1 VFGRL
6 TQQEHVDELDA
17 EHWISRWE
25 RHAEAEGLSL
35 SAVGFWDQGWHWIT
49 EQRFPNTSLNA
60 EADDGQVYG
69 GGAVRAIGLS
79 GRNLVRPP
87 SVVASCRPRFL
98 LARKRGRSCVVRGGW
113 YERPRGLG
121 RGLSGSPSCGGTNGI
136 SRRASP
142 IGDWAAG
149 RHRSTVNRT
158 DASQNPAHGRYGR
171 RGYER

>member
-35 SAVGFWDQGWHWIT
+35 SAVGFWDQGWHWIA

-121 RGLSGSPSCGGTNGI
+121 RGLSGSPSCGGDKRDLATGLAH
-136 SRRASP
+136 RRL
-142 IGDWAAG
+142 
-149 RHRSTVNRT
+149 
-158 DASQNPAHGRYGR
+158 GR
-171 RGYER
+171 RTASFNREPYRCFSKSRPR